1 VKEKMTDKNKTAESQ
16 EQQQPF
22 LTYENPSNGIRIQYP
37 ADW

>member
-16 EQQQPF
+16 EQQPL
-22 LTYENPSNGIRIQYP
+22 LTYENPSTGIRIQYP